1 MEKRKITRGKKQKK
15 RNYKTPEIYD
25 LDLKSLKVEGA
36 GATGTTG
43 TTSGTFGG

>member
-1 MEKRKITRGKKQKK
+1 MEKRKIGQGKKQKK

-25 LDLKSLKVEGA
+25 LDLKNLKVEGA

-43 TTSGTFGG
+43 TTGTVGG